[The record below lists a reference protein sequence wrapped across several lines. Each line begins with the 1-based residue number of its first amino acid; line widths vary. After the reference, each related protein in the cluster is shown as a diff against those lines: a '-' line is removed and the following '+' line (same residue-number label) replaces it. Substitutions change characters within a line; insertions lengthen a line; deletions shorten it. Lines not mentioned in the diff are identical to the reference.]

1 MKQKQRRTNNFSIRW
16 LCLALAF
23 LMSALCLA
31 SCTGGKK
38 EDDTSDETT
47 TEETTTAIQTIE
59 LSPDD
64 DSVLRLISEGNAN
77 VRIIYQLDGG
87 AIFAMEV
94 IRNSLK
100 EMSGVKVSA
109 IPDLANDLNEE
120 ALEIVIGNT
129 RYAASEEA
137 LREMEPNSYSIG
149 VSGNKIVVVS
159 DNTYLYQTAGEALI
173 EALLM
178 SSDGEVV
185 LRKEFSEKSE
195 SYPVLTLATNLKSA
209 YTIVY
214 PNGDEAAQTQATV
227 LKNGFQSVGITVPVT
242 SDTAAA
248 SGKEILIGKTNRP
261 LSADDPSYY
270 LNAYSG
276 CDADGN
282 LAILGNLSAGV
293 DTLINYLENITMIS
307 RDVEIPQFLFGFS
320 TPKGYGN
327 LPEYKGGGTV
337 ELNLSYESSKSYYLI
352 IHNATQSDYEQYT
365 ALLKTKGFRCH
376 RSFKSNGNLFST
388 WTDGYNI
395 LTLSQIAYLDPATSD
410 HRTASNGK
418 ISYMSIAVDCTDN
431 SELPPM
437 ESDLEKITT
446 QQITALPVGL
456 SYVLRLSDGRF
467 VVFDGGSNETHA
479 DMIYRQLCEQN
490 VREGKPVIAAWM
502 LTHGHS
508 DHIEGMFAFIRK
520 YHDDVVV
527 ENFVH
532 NLPGTQVYV
541 DKNTGEIDPPKES
554 TALKNRSKN
563 YYIYVPQYYP
573 NANIIVAHAGQQ
585 FLYGDT
591 KIDVLFTSENLY
603 KKQMLDTNASSV
615 VYSITGKTGRMIILG
630 DAVDPECAVLNAI
643 YQDDLRCD
651 IVQVAHHGYNGGN
664 VNMYASMNAEYA
676 IWANSLETILER
688 NCHIQSINKR
698 NQFNYKTVTYNF
710 IPSAEVGYL
719 ILSETMTKAD
729 LEALDAKL
737 TDTPRSN

>member
-1 MKQKQRRTNNFSIRW
+1 MERKKNRRRPLKFLS
-16 LCLALAF
+16 LALAI

-31 SCTGGKK
+31 ACSGNN
-38 EDDTSDETT
+38 DDTPDETTVRT

-327 LPEYKGGGTV
+327 PPEYKGGGTV
-337 ELNLSYESSKSYYLI
+337 KLIENFEEFGSYYIQAWGATVKDYKNYAETLTGAGFVRYD
-352 IHNATQSDYEQYT
+352 HNQTRE
-365 ALLKTKGFRCH
+365 
-376 RSFKSNGNLFST
+376 NLFST
-388 WTDGYNI
+388 YTDGYSIIN
-395 LTLSQIAYLDPATSD
+395 LSYLEY
-410 HRTASNGK
+410 RTPVNVNGAK
-418 ISYMSIAVDCTDN
+418 AGETVSYINIAVESTE
-431 SELPPM
+431 SSALPPI
-437 ESDLEKITT
+437 EAEGPAVTT
-446 QQITALPVGL
+446 PQLTMLNSACAFLI
-456 SYVLRLSDGRF
+456 RMKDGRF
-467 VVFDGGSNETHA
+467 IFIDGNVDAASGRVHA
-479 DMIYRQLCEQN
+479 DLFYEQLVSQN
-490 VREGKPVIAAWM
+490 VLEGKPVVAAWII
-502 LTHGHS
+502 THPHG
-508 DHIEGMFAFIRK
+508 DHIAGVLRTLQK
-520 YHDDVVV
+520 YHDFFTIERLLCNFQSEETLTVGTGPTMV
-527 ENFVH
+527 EEGPYNYRWQRTVFNEVLRPYPDIKLYTVHIGQRFVFTGLEIEILWTPE
-532 NLPGTQVYV
+532 NLCQPFAVG
-541 DKNTGEIDPPKES
+541 NEAS
-554 TALKNRSKN
+554 
-563 YYIYVPQYYP
+563 
-573 NANIIVAHAGQQ
+573 
-585 FLYGDT
+585 
-591 KIDVLFTSENLY
+591 VLFKFSFDEGSFLVTGDAQPINCKL
-603 KKQMLDTNASSV
+603 TNAIWEDGAS
-615 VYSITGKTGRMIILG
+615 
-630 DAVDPECAVLNAI
+630 A
-643 YQDDLRCD
+643 DLL
-651 IVQVAHHGYNGGN
+651 QFAHHGMRGGDVEFYAT
-664 VNMYASMNAEYA
+664 VNAQYA
-676 IWANSLETILER
+676 IWTNCWETVKDSPGMH
-688 NCHIQSINKR
+688 NNPS
-698 NQFNYKTVTYNF
+698 YNGVDPYARTKIF
-710 IPSAEVGYL
+710 IPTNTEPVFIFYPGMPESALEPY
-719 ILSETMTKAD
+719 IHNRD
-729 LEALDAKL
+729 LMK
-737 TDTPRSN
+737 